1 MIKQLSAEEQ
11 ERLHHRYRNNEIFR
25 HWSPLLYR
33 MEWEMQEL
41 DLITLWSVVE
51 SVLRQLRNEKENREE
66 MIQFIFRQ
74 LLKDFRTVE
83 DEFGDR
89 KLRTAEQAE
98 CSAVTVMSIVLTLLM
113 NAVENGHE
121 DEDFDNQPMC
131 VALAAWIRSHP
142 HFQFLMEDFF
152 ARRKG
157 YDGKKVVFK
166 PSDPMKE
173 ETMLEGMSEEL
184 RQEIEEMIGK
194 VIGYTGCL
202 ESLFGDRWTYW
213 RSLWRSVCLDH
224 ELLMLLKEVSPNRN
238 DWGINQKMIC
248 NVIGIFCLETEMEV
262 TFSTIN
268 KTLSDKQLGSY
279 LRNHAG
285 YNQTDCA
292 LTREQH
298 KRIEE
303 IIKGFL
309 SA

>member
-83 DEFGDR
+83 DEFGER
-89 KLRTAEQAE
+89 ILRTVEQAE
-98 CSAVTVMSIVLTLLM
+98 CSAVTVMSIVLTLLI
-113 NAVENGHE
+113 NAVEKGHE
-121 DEDFDNQPMC
+121 DEDFDNQTMC
-131 VALAAWIRSHP
+131 VALTAWIRSHP

-152 ARRKG
+152 ARQKG
-157 YDGKKVVFK
+157 FDGKKVVFK

-173 ETMLEGMSEEL
+173 KTMLDGMSEEL

-194 VIGYTGCL
+194 VIGYTDCL
-202 ESLFGDRWTYW
+202 ESLFGDRWDYW
-213 RSLWRSVCLDH
+213 KSLWQSVCLDH
-224 ELLMLLKEVSPNRN
+224 ELLILLKDINPNKN
-238 DWGINQKMIC
+238 EWGINQKMIC
-248 NVIGIFCLETEMEV
+248 NVIGLFCQKTEMQV
-262 TFSTIN
+262 SLTTIN
-268 KTLSDKQLGSY
+268 KTLSDKQLSSY
-279 LRNHAG
+279 LRNHAA
-285 YNQTDCA
+285 YNLTDCA
-292 LTREQH
+292 LTKEQH